1 MCHEGSEEPKGA
13 ITWRP
18 QQMGQV
24 VVSALIENLFDLKAV
39 EEGRIS
45 ADQVRRIELADA
57 RIDTGA
63 NFVSMPRQLI
73 EKLGLGQLEVK
84 SARTAT
90 GSARFGIFEPVK
102 LTIGGRDCE
111 VRVTEVAD
119 SCPVLIGFIPLEMLD
134 FVVDPR
140 GQRLIG
146 NPDHGGEWMIDM
158 YLHKVEA

>member
-1 MCHEGSEEPKGA
+1 MEA
-13 ITWRP
+13 ATV
-18 QQMGQV
+18 GQV

-45 ADQVRRIELADA
+45 ADQVRRI
-57 RIDTGA
+57 
-63 NFVSMPRQLI
+63 LI

-90 GSARFGIFEPVK
+90 GPARFGIFEPVK

-111 VRVTEVAD
+111 VRVTEAAD
-119 SCPVLIGFIPLEMLD
+119 SCPVLVGFIPLEMLD

-158 YLHKVEA
+158 DLHVFDR